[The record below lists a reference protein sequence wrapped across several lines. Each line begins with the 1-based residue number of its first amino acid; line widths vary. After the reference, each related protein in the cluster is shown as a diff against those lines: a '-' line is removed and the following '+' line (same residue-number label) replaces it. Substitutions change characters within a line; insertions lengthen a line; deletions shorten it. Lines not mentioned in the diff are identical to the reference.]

1 MIWIISGVV
10 VIALIAV
17 VSVYNSLVRK
27 RNGVDNAAASIDVML
42 KRRFD
47 LVPNLVATVDRYAS
61 HEKGT
66 LSELTRL
73 RSQASDYNGLP
84 ASVRDAFN
92 LAFDEA
98 KVNLRAIAENY
109 PDLKASSNFM
119 HLQRSLNEIE
129 EQLAASRRTYNAC
142 VTDYNNSL
150 QTFPSN
156 IIASMS
162 GFQPR
167 QLLSVPAAES
177 VNPDVKS
184 LFAR

>member
-1 MIWIISGVV
+1 
-10 VIALIAV
+10 
-17 VSVYNSLVRK
+17 
-27 RNGVDNAAASIDVML
+27 
-42 KRRFD
+42 
-47 LVPNLVATVDRYAS
+47 
-61 HEKGT
+61 
-66 LSELTRL
+66 
-73 RSQASDYNGLP
+73 
-84 ASVRDAFN
+84 
-92 LAFDEA
+92 
-98 KVNLRAIAENY
+98 
-109 PDLKASSNFM
+109 M